1 LIILIDCLSGLLV
14 YKRGVNLMDYTS
26 STFEEQNASLFKMK
40 PENLLQIEDL
50 HTFFETEEGTVRAV
64 DGVSLE
70 INHKAALG
78 VVGESGCGK
87 SITALSIMQLIPRP
101 KGRIESGRILFSSEN
116 KGLVDIAKVNPTG
129 SEMRSIRGNEIA
141 MIFQEP
147 MTSLNPVFTI
157 GEQIAEAV
165 QLHRNLSKKEA
176 WNVATDMIAKVGI
189 PNPADRVKDFPH
201 HLSGGMRQRAMIAM
215 ALSCN
220 PRLLIADEPTT
231 ALDVTIQ
238 AQIINL
244 MARLQEEYHMSILMI
259 THNLG
264 VVTKMCDQVAVM
276 YMGKVV
282 EQGSVR
288 QIMKETLHPY
298 TSGLI
303 KSIPDI
309 GVRTQRRLTPITGLV
324 PSPFDLPKGCSF
336 GPRCERRF
344 EKCASEPPFLGNDGD
359 HQVRCWLYE

>member
-1 LIILIDCLSGLLV
+1 MSVLV
-14 YKRGVNLMDYTS
+14 SN
-26 STFEEQNASLFKMK
+26 FPEESASVVEIK
-40 PENLLQIEDL
+40 PEPLLKIENL

-64 DGVSLE
+64 DGVSLK
-70 INHKAALG
+70 IDRQAALG
-78 VVGESGCGK
+78 IVGESGCGK

-101 KGRIESGRILFSSEN
+101 KGRIDSGQILFSSEN
-116 KGLVDIAKVNPTG
+116 KGLMDITALNPTG
-129 SEMRSIRGNEIA
+129 PEIRSIRGSEIA

-157 GEQIAEAV
+157 GEQIVEAV
-165 QLHRNLSKKEA
+165 KLHQNVSKKAA
-176 WNVATDMIAKVGI
+176 WRIATDMIAKVGI
-189 PNPADRVKDFPH
+189 PNPSERVKDFPH
-201 HLSGGMRQRAMIAM
+201 CLSGGMRQRAMIAM

-238 AQIINL
+238 AQIIDL
-244 MARLQEEYHMSILMI
+244 MQRLQEEFRMSIMMI

-264 VVTKMCDQVAVM
+264 VVTKMCDEVAVM

-282 EQGSVR
+282 EQGTVR

-298 TSGLI
+298 TFGLI

-309 GVRTQRRLTPITGLV
+309 GMRTQKRLIPIMGTV

-336 GPRCERRF
+336 QPRCERRF
-344 EKCASEPPFLGNDGD
+344 EKCVAEPPLLGNDGD